1 MLASIELGGCVAKC
15 TRDAILVEI
24 FNASVGVGGFDAD
37 AESLFIVAA
46 TSGNLEVVGGD
57 IVSKVEVDAKVVE
70 TVDAKVE
77 G

>member
-1 MLASIELGGCVAKC
+1 M
-15 TRDAILVEI
+15 VEI

-37 AESLFIVAA
+37 FESLLIVVA

-57 IVSKVEVDAKVVE
+57 VVSMVEVDAKV
-70 TVDAKVE
+70 E